1 MRSCLRVLLSPFSSA
16 AGNQL
21 TDDEVAPLIDA
32 LATNTTLNTLNLK
45 RMLWFVLS
53 VAAML
58 MFPSHFHSQAT
69 NLARRRWTDSR
80 RCLLETTLSRCSG
93 SVRCCLQPAPPRS
106 CRRAWSF
113 AHKKSFLLVVLRS
126 LRSCQSAGGPCTFE
140 PLLSPHQHLSDR
152 ASIAGYV
159 FSRLLNPSLR
169 PLTVLLSACGL
180 DANFLHS
187 LGEVLSLN
195 RHLKLLNLSGNT
207 FGREAQPKFTAAV
220 GAHAALSELDLECES
235 PACVLICALLFHS
248 PFS

>member
-1 MRSCLRVLLSPFSSA
+1 MLVFLSPFSFA
-16 AGNQL
+16 AANRL

-32 LATNTTLNTLNLK
+32 LATHTTLKKLNLWSE
-45 RMLWFVLS
+45 LWFVVS
-53 VAAML
+53 VAAIL
-58 MFPSHFHSQAT
+58 MRTSHFHYQTTS
-69 NLARRRWTDSR
+69 LARRRWTDSR

-220 GAHAALSELDLECES
+220 GAHAALSELYLYRES
-235 PACVLICALLFHS
+235 SAAG
-248 PFS
+248 